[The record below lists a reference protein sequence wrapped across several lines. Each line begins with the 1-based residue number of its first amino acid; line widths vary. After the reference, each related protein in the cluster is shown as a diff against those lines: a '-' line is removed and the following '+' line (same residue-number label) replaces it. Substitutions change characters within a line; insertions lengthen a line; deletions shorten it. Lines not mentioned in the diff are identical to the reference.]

1 MRRIF
6 SAVVIAALAISLS
19 GCAAGNNASTRQV
32 KQVTDGVEG
41 SITKDGNNI
50 KILNLLVVAVGG
62 GNAVLVGTIINN
74 ADAEDALLGIA
85 INGTT
90 LTYTGTNTLPKN
102 TPIIFEGDRAN
113 AKAVLGGF
121 GGTAGS
127 NVKVSLFFA
136 KAGEITLTAIVR
148 DTRDDYAGITAAI
161 DVPMVSPSP
170 TPTKQNYFL
179 P

>member
-41 SITKDGNNI
+41 SIIKDGNNI
-50 KILNLLVVAVGG
+50 KILNLLVVAAAG

-90 LTYTGTNTLPKN
+90 LEYTGTNALPKN

-170 TPTKQNYFL
+170 TPTK
-179 P
+179 

>member
-6 SAVVIAALAISLS
+6 SAVAIAALAISLS

-62 GNAVLVGTIINN
+62 GDAVLVGTIINN
-74 ADAEDALLGIA
+74 ADADDALLGIA

-170 TPTKQNYFL
+170 TPTK
-179 P
+179 

>member
-148 DTRDDYAGITAAI
+148 DTRDAYAGVTGAI

-170 TPTKQNYFL
+170 TPTK
-179 P
+179 

>member
-74 ADAEDALLGIA
+74 ADAEDELLGIA

-136 KAGEITLTAIVR
+136 KAGEFTLTAIVR

-170 TPTKQNYFL
+170 TPTK
-179 P
+179 

>member
-19 GCAAGNNASTRQV
+19 GCAAGNNASTRLV

-41 SITKDGNNI
+41 SITKDGNDI
-50 KILNLLVVAVGG
+50 KIVNLLVVAAAG

-90 LTYTGTNTLPKN
+90 LEYTGTNALPKN

-113 AKAVLGGF
+113 AKAVLRGF
-121 GGTAGS
+121 GGSAGS
-127 NVKVSLFFA
+127 TVKVGLFFA
-136 KAGEITLTAIVR
+136 KAGVITLDAIVR
-148 DTRDDYAGITAAI
+148 DTRDAYAGVTGAI

-170 TPTKQNYFL
+170 TPTK
-179 P
+179 

>member
-1 MRRIF
+1 MRRTI
-6 SAVVIAALAISLS
+6 SVLAIAALAVSLT
-19 GCAAGNNASTRQV
+19 GCGAGNNASTRQV

-50 KILNLLVVAVGG
+50 KILNLLVVAAGG
-62 GNAVLVGTIINN
+62 GNAVLVGTVINN

-85 INGTT
+85 INGTAVS
-90 LTYTGTNTLPKN
+90 YTGTTALPKN

-113 AKAVLGGF
+113 AKAVLRGF

-127 NVKVSLFFA
+127 NVKVGLFFA
-136 KAGEITLTAIVR
+136 KAGSITLDAIVR
-148 DTRDDYAGITAAI
+148 EAKEEYAGISGAI

-170 TPTKQNYFL
+170 TPTATK
-179 P
+179 

>member
-50 KILNLLVVAVGG
+50 KILNLLVVAAAG

-90 LTYTGTNTLPKN
+90 LEYTGTNALPKN

-113 AKAVLGGF
+113 AKAVLRGF

-170 TPTKQNYFL
+170 TPTK
-179 P
+179 

>member
-1 MRRIF
+1 MRRTV
-6 SAVVIAALAISLS
+6 SAIAIAVLAVSLS
-19 GCAAGNNASTRQV
+19 GCGAGQNASTRQV

-41 SITKDGNNI
+41 SIIKDGNNI
-50 KILNLLVVAVGG
+50 KILNLLVVAAGG
-62 GNAVLVGTIINN
+62 GNAVLVGTIINT
-74 ADAEDALLGIA
+74 ADVEDKLLGIA

-90 LTYTGTNTLPKN
+90 LAYTGTNALPKN

-113 AKAVLGGF
+113 AKAVLAGF

-148 DTRDDYAGITAAI
+148 EARDEYAGISAAI

-170 TPTKQNYFL
+170 TPTPTK
-179 P
+179 

>member
-6 SAVVIAALAISLS
+6 SALIIAVLAVSLS
-19 GCAAGNNASTRQV
+19 GCGAGQNASTRQV

-50 KILNLLVVAVGG
+50 KIVNLLVVAAGG

-74 ADAEDALLGIA
+74 ADTEDALLGVA
-85 INGTT
+85 INGTAT
-90 LTYTGTNTLPKN
+90 TYTGTNALPKN

-113 AKAVLGGF
+113 AKAVLAGF
-121 GGTAGS
+121 GGAAGS
-127 NVKVSLFFA
+127 NVEIGLFFA
-136 KAGEITLTAIVR
+136 KAGSITLDAIVR
-148 DTRDDYAGITAAI
+148 DTRDAYAGVTGAI

-170 TPTKQNYFL
+170 TPTPTK
-179 P
+179 

>member
-32 KQVTDGVEG
+32 KQVSDGVEG

-74 ADAEDALLGIA
+74 ADADDALLGIA

-170 TPTKQNYFL
+170 TPTK
-179 P
+179 

>member
-6 SAVVIAALAISLS
+6 SAVVIAALAVSLT
-19 GCAAGNNASTRQV
+19 GCGAGNNASTRQV

-41 SITKDGNNI
+41 SIEKDGNNI
-50 KILNLLVVAVGG
+50 RIVNLLVVAAGG
-62 GNAVLVGTIINN
+62 GNAVLVGTIVNTG
-74 ADAEDALLGIA
+74 DTEDALLGVA
-85 INGTT
+85 INGSAAS
-90 LTYTGTNTLPKN
+90 YTGNSTLPKN

-113 AKAVLGGF
+113 AKAVLAGF
-121 GGTAGS
+121 GGSAGS

-170 TPTKQNYFL
+170 TPTK
-179 P
+179 